1 MKKLLTI
8 VWIWLSICVQV
19 QSQDLHYSQ
28 HVNNPLYY
36 NPALTGFIQ
45 QKARINLMY
54 ADRYRQAYSSGGMK
68 TSFGSADMN
77 FSLGGPNRRSF
88 FGIGAYF
95 YHHRRGIN
103 AVVDNVAAISAAYRL
118 LLDEKYKHS
127 LSLGF
132 NVSLWN
138 RALNIKDLQ
147 FGSQYNGMMYDPG
160 QISGENLSFAPQN
173 NMNAA
178 TGIVYTYDSKDV
190 FKGYIGFSV
199 LNLYPDPLRID
210 RTYLPMRYNIHSG
223 LSFDLGK
230 TSLAPSLMIDYQQ
243 DAMEFYTGIMAN
255 YSVVNSKTLSVEF
268 FAGPYLRMYKN
279 PVGDFSLYTV
289 NLVTGIDANDWQ
301 IMFSVDNTLGSAKTA
316 LGGFTGFELSLQYA
330 FGQSLPKNTPIYC
343 PTFR

>member
-1 MKKLLTI
+1 MRKALTI
-8 VWIWLSICVQV
+8 VFTWVCIVFQV

-45 QKARINLMY
+45 QKARVSLMY

-88 FGIGAYF
+88 FGLGAYF
-95 YHHRRGIN
+95 YHHKRGLN
-103 AVVDNVAAISAAYRL
+103 AVTDNVAALSASYRL
-118 LLDEKYKHS
+118 MMDEDFRHS

-138 RALNIKDLQ
+138 RSLNINDLQ
-147 FGSQYNGMMYDPG
+147 FGSQFDGMMYDPG

-173 NMNAA
+173 NLNAA
-178 TGIVYTYDSKDV
+178 TGLVYTYDSKNT

-199 LNLYPDPLRID
+199 LNLYPDQLRVD

-223 LSFDLGK
+223 LNFDLGK
-230 TSLAPSLMIDYQQ
+230 TSLSPSLMIDYQQ
-243 DAMEFYTGIMAN
+243 DAMEFYSGIMVN
-255 YSVVNSKTLSVEF
+255 YSVVKTKTTTIDF

-279 PVGDFSLYTV
+279 PVGDFTLYTA

-301 IMFSVDNTLGSAKTA
+301 LMFSVDNTIGSSKAA

-330 FGQSLPKNTPIYC
+330 FGQSLPKSTPIYC